1 MSRSLS
7 ESERILGPRPQ
18 ITLVVEDDRVVEIWV
33 AGRTPRIAIRDY
45 DWGRTDPAPAFDGEG
60 FPYSNI
66 HWSGP
71 AWALGLSLYP
81 PEKEPLMAQP
91 ELTHIPLDQLSVSK
105 LNMRHGR
112 KKPDVSDI
120 LPSIRE
126 KGIRQTLLVRREGET
141 YGVIAGRRR
150 YFALLELAKETG
162 TNPLVPCAVM
172 SERDAA
178 SAIEASII
186 ENVARMP
193 ATEMEQYVAF
203 RKLADEGKPPEDI
216 ASFFGVTELL
226 VRRVLALAGLAAP
239 IRKLYAEDEIDR
251 ETIRAL
257 TLAPPAQQAEWLRL
271 WESKTERA
279 PYGRACKAWV
289 TGGSTITTDKAL
301 FDLAG
306 YSGEVTSDLFGEHA
320 VFADAGAFWEAQAS
334 AMAARIEA
342 YRNRGW
348 ADVICLERGAYFQRW
363 EYVQTTKKKGG
374 KVYVEQRHD
383 GTVTYHEGWLKA
395 SEARKKSHQG
405 KNDDTS
411 TPADTKP
418 EMSGP
423 MADYIGLHRHGAA
436 AASLL
441 AAPAIALRL
450 MVAHAIT
457 GSSLWNVRTH
467 VCGARKNET
476 HESIAG
482 SVARAEIHA
491 ASERVEALFSA
502 LDAMRPRA
510 NGDAYALCETF
521 SALLAMSDEE
531 VMQVLALTMA
541 ETLEAGGPVV
551 EAVLH
556 VCGTDLGRYWSP
568 DETFFDLLRDKRAI
582 NAMVADIASPSVAES
597 VVKESGKVQKALIQN
612 RIEGGEAEKRICPV
626 DQCPAERDANPG
638 WRPGW
643 MQVPPTRL
651 VEGAGSATAEAWERI
666 ASLFEGE
673 NEDTSK
679 PATEPCEADAA

>member
-1 MSRSLS
+1 MNRALS
-7 ESERILGPRPQ
+7 ESERILGPRPEM
-18 ITLVVEDDRVVEIWV
+18 TLVVEDDRVIEIWV
-33 AGRTPRIAIRDY
+33 AGRAPRMAIRDY
-45 DWGRTDPAPAFDGEG
+45 DWGRTDPVPAFDGEG
-60 FPYSNI
+60 FPYSDI

-81 PEKEPLMAQP
+81 PEKETPMAQP
-91 ELTHIPLDQLSVSK
+91 DLTHIPLDQLSVSK

-126 KGIRQTLLVRREGET
+126 KGIRQTLLVRREGDGF
-141 YGVIAGRRR
+141 GVIAGRRR
-150 YFALLELAKETG
+150 YFALLEIAKETG

-172 SERDAA
+172 SEEDAA

-186 ENVARMP
+186 ENVARLP

-203 RKLADEGKPPEDI
+203 RKLADEGKQPADI
-216 ASFFGVTELL
+216 ATFFGVTELL

-257 TLAPPAQQAEWLRL
+257 TLATPAQQAEWLKL
-271 WESKTERA
+271 WNSETERA
-279 PYGRACKAWV
+279 PFGRACKAWV

-301 FDLAG
+301 FELERYEGA
-306 YSGEVTSDLFGEHA
+306 VTSDLFGERA
-320 VFADAGAFWEAQAS
+320 VFADAEVFWTAQAAEVS
-334 AMAARIEA
+334 ARIEQYLA
-342 YRNRGW
+342 RGW
-348 ADVICLERGAYFQRW
+348 ADVVCLDRGTYFQRW

-374 KVYVEQRHD
+374 KVYIEQRHD
-383 GTVTYHEGWLKA
+383 GTVTFHEGWLKA
-395 SEARKKSHQG
+395 SDARRAKRQTADGAASA
-405 KNDDTS
+405 
-411 TPADTKP
+411 PADTKP

-423 MADYIGLHRHGAA
+423 MADYVGLHRHGAA

-457 GSSLWNVRTH
+457 GSSLWNVRPH
-467 VCGARKNET
+467 VSGARKNET
-476 HESIAG
+476 HESVAT
-482 SVARAEIHA
+482 SVARAEIDA
-491 ASERVEALFSA
+491 ASERVEALFCA
-502 LDAMRPRA
+502 LGAMRPRA
-510 NGDAYALCETF
+510 NGDAYKLCETF
-521 SALLAMSDEE
+521 SALLVMSDEE
-531 VMQVLALTMA
+531 VMQVLAATMA
-541 ETLEAGGPVV
+541 DTLDAGGPVV

-556 VCGTDLGRYWSP
+556 VCGTDIGRYWSP
-568 DETFFDLLRDKRAI
+568 DDAFFDLLRDKRAI

-597 VVKESGKVQKALIQN
+597 VTKESGKVQKALIRN
-612 RIEGGEAEKRICPV
+612 RIEGV
-626 DQCPAERDANPG
+626 DCTANPG

-651 VEGAGSATAEAWERI
+651 VEGAGCATVEAWDRI
-666 ASLFEGE
+666 SGLFEGE
-673 NEDTSK
+673 DEETSEPEVK
-679 PATEPCEADAA
+679 PCENAAA

>member
-1 MSRSLS
+1 
-7 ESERILGPRPQ
+7 
-18 ITLVVEDDRVVEIWV
+18 
-33 AGRTPRIAIRDY
+33 
-45 DWGRTDPAPAFDGEG
+45 
-60 FPYSNI
+60 
-66 HWSGP
+66 
-71 AWALGLSLYP
+71 
-81 PEKEPLMAQP
+81 MAQP

-126 KGIRQTLLVRREGET
+126 KGIRQTLLVRREDET

-162 TNPLVPCAVM
+162 TIPLVPCAIM
-172 SERDAA
+172 SEEDTA

-186 ENVARMP
+186 ENVARLP

-203 RKLADEGKPPEDI
+203 RKLADEGKAPEDI
-216 ASFFGVTELL
+216 ATFFGVTELL

-257 TLAPPAQQAEWLRL
+257 TLATPNQQAEWLNL
-271 WESKTERA
+271 WESETERA
-279 PYGRACKAWV
+279 PFGRACKAWV
-289 TGGSTITTDKAL
+289 TGGTTITTDKAL
-301 FDLAG
+301 FELERYEGA
-306 YSGEVTSDLFGEHA
+306 VTSDLFGERA
-320 VFADAGAFWEAQAS
+320 VFADAEAFWAAQAAEVS
-334 AMAARIEA
+334 VRIEQYLA
-342 YRNRGW
+342 RGW
-348 ADVICLERGAYFQRW
+348 ADVVCHERGTYFQRW

-383 GTVTYHEGWLKA
+383 GTVTFHEGWLKA
-395 SEARKKSHQG
+395 SEARKTSRQG
-405 KNDDTS
+405 TDGDTAA
-411 TPADTKP
+411 PADTKP
-418 EMSGP
+418 EMPGP
-423 MADYIGLHRHGAA
+423 MADYVGLHRHGAA

-441 AAPAIALRL
+441 AAPAISLRL

-457 GSSLWNVRTH
+457 GSSLWNVRPH

-476 HESIAG
+476 HESVTT

-491 ASERVEALFSA
+491 ASERADALFSA
-502 LDAMRPRA
+502 LGAMRPRA
-510 NGDAYALCETF
+510 NGDAYSLCQTF

-531 VMQVLALTMA
+531 VCQVLALTMA
-541 ETLEAGGPVV
+541 ETLEPGGPVV

-556 VCGTDLGRYWSP
+556 VCGTDLGPYWSP
-568 DETFFDLLRDKRAI
+568 DEAFFDLLRDKRVI
-582 NAMVADIASPSVAES
+582 NAMVADIASPSVATS
-597 VVKESGKVQKALIQN
+597 VTKESGKVQKALIQN
-612 RIEGGEAEKRICPV
+612 WIDGVECT
-626 DQCPAERDANPG
+626 ANPG

-666 ASLFEGE
+666 AGLFQGE
-673 NEDTSK
+673 DEDNIE

>member
-1 MSRSLS
+1 MSDTLA
-7 ESERILGPRPQ
+7 EAERILGPRPDM
-18 ITLVVEDDRVVEIWV
+18 TLVVEDDRVVEIWV
-33 AGRTPRIAIRDY
+33 AGRAPRIRVRDY
-45 DWGRTDPAPAFDGEG
+45 DWGQTDPAPAFDREG
-60 FPYSNI
+60 FPYSDI

-81 PEKEPLMAQP
+81 PKKETPMAQP
-91 ELTHIPLDQLSVSK
+91 DLTHIPLDQLTVSK

-126 KGIRQTLLVRREGET
+126 KGIRQTLLVRREGEG

-162 TNPLVPCAVM
+162 TNPLVPCGIM
-172 SERDAA
+172 REDDAA

-186 ENVARMP
+186 ENVARLP

-203 RKLADEGKPPEDI
+203 RKLADEGKAPEDI

-257 TLAPPAQQAEWLRL
+257 TLATPAQQAEWLRL
-271 WESKTERA
+271 WESETERA
-279 PYGRACKAWV
+279 PFGRACKAWV
-289 TGGSTITTDKAL
+289 TGGTTITTDKAL
-301 FDLAG
+301 FDLEHYAG
-306 YSGEVTSDLFGEHA
+306 AVTSDLFGEHA

-334 AMAARIEA
+334 AMTARIED
-342 YRNRGW
+342 YRGRGW
-348 ADVICLERGAYFQRW
+348 ADVVCLERGAYFQRW

-374 KVYVEQRHD
+374 KVYVEHRHD
-383 GTVTYHEGWLKA
+383 GTVTFHEGWLKA
-395 SEARKKSHQG
+395 SEARKKTHQG
-405 KNDDTS
+405 KNGDTS

-476 HESIAG
+476 HESVTT

-491 ASERVEALFSA
+491 ASERADALFSA
-502 LDAMRPRA
+502 LGAMRPHA
-510 NGDAYALCETF
+510 NGDTYSLCQTF

-531 VMQVLALTMA
+531 VCQVLALTMA
-541 ETLEAGGPVV
+541 ETLEPGGPVV

-568 DETFFDLLRDKRAI
+568 DEAFFDLLRDKRAI
-582 NAMVADIASPSVAES
+582 HAMVADIASPSVAES
-597 VVKESGKVQKALIQN
+597 LARESGKVQKALIRN
-612 RIEGGEAEKRICPV
+612 WIEGSEAETGTGPV
-626 DQCPAERDANPG
+626 DQFPAEREPNPG

-651 VEGAGSATAEAWERI
+651 VEGAGCRAVEAWTRI
-666 ASLFEGE
+666 AGLFEGE
-673 NEDTSK
+673 EDDLS
-679 PATEPCEADAA
+679 PPESEPCEADAA

>member
-1 MSRSLS
+1 MSWAHT
-7 ESERILGPRPQ
+7 EAERILGPRPQ
-18 ITLVVEDDRVVEIWV
+18 MTLVVEDDRVVEIWV
-33 AGRTPRIAIRDY
+33 ADRAPRIAIRDY
-45 DWGRTDPAPAFDGEG
+45 DWGRTDPAPAFDREG
-60 FPYSNI
+60 FPYSDI

-81 PEKEPLMAQP
+81 PEKETPMAQP

-120 LPSIRE
+120 LPSIRQ
-126 KGIRQTLLVRREGET
+126 KGIRQTLLVRREGDG

-150 YFALLELAKETG
+150 YFALTEIAKESG

-172 SERDAA
+172 SEEDAA

-186 ENVARMP
+186 ENVARLP

-203 RKLADEGKPPEDI
+203 RKLADEGKAPEDI
-216 ASFFGVTELL
+216 ATFFGVTELL

-239 IRKLYAEDEIDR
+239 IRKLYTEEDIDR
-251 ETIRAL
+251 ETIQAL
-257 TLAPPAQQAEWLRL
+257 TLATPAQQAEWLRL
-271 WESKTERA
+271 WNSETERA
-279 PYGRACKAWV
+279 PFGRACKAWV

-301 FDLAG
+301 FELEHYEGAI
-306 YSGEVTSDLFGEHA
+306 TSDLFGEHS
-320 VFADAGAFWEAQAS
+320 VFADADAFWEAQAS
-334 AMAARIEA
+334 AMAARIED
-342 YRNRGW
+342 YRTRGW

-363 EYVQTTKKKGG
+363 EYVQTTKKRGG

-383 GTVTYHEGWLKA
+383 GTVTFHEGWLKA
-395 SEARKKSHQG
+395 SEARKKSQQG
-405 KNDDTS
+405 EGGNAIATS
-411 TPADTKP
+411 DTKP

-423 MADYIGLHRHGAA
+423 MADYVGLHRHGAA

-457 GSSLWNVRTH
+457 GSSLWNVRPH
-467 VCGARKNET
+467 VCGARKSET
-476 HESIAG
+476 HESVATSI
-482 SVARAEIHA
+482 ARAEIDA
-491 ASERVEALFSA
+491 ASEQVDALFSA
-502 LDAMRPRA
+502 LGAARPRA
-510 NGDAYALCETF
+510 NCDAYSLCETF
-521 SALLAMSDEE
+521 SALLAMSDAE

-556 VCGTDLGRYWSP
+556 VCGTDLGHYWSP
-568 DETFFDLLRDKRAI
+568 DEAFFVLLRDKRAI
-582 NAMVADIASPSVAES
+582 NAMVADIASPSVAEG
-597 VVKESGKVQKALIQN
+597 VAKESGKVQKALIRN
-612 RIEGGEAEKRICPV
+612 RVGGV
-626 DQCPAERDANPG
+626 DCTANPG

-651 VEGAGSATAEAWERI
+651 VEDAGCATAEAWERI
-666 ASLFEGE
+666 AGLFKGE
-673 NEDTSK
+673 DEDNTE

>member
-1 MSRSLS
+1 MSRTLT
-7 ESERILGPRPQ
+7 ESERILGSRPEM
-18 ITLVVEDDRVVEIWV
+18 TLVVEDDRVVEIWV
-33 AGRTPRIAIRDY
+33 AGRAPCIAIRDY
-45 DWGRTDPAPAFDGEG
+45 DWGRTDPAAAFDNEG
-60 FPYSNI
+60 FPYSDI

-81 PEKEPLMAQP
+81 PAKETPMAQP
-91 ELTHIPLDQLSVSK
+91 ELIHIPLDQLSVSK

-126 KGIRQTLLVRREGET
+126 KGIRQTLLVRREGEG

-150 YFALLELAKETG
+150 YFALREIAGESG
-162 TNPLVPCAVM
+162 SNPLVPCAVM
-172 SERDAA
+172 PEEDSA

-186 ENVARMP
+186 ENVARLP

-203 RKLADEGKPPEDI
+203 GKLADEGKQPADI
-216 ASFFGVTELL
+216 ATFFGVTELL

-257 TLAPPAQQAEWLRL
+257 TLATPAQQSEWLKL
-271 WESKTERA
+271 WNSDTERA
-279 PYGRACKAWV
+279 PFGRACKAWV

-301 FDLAG
+301 FDLDQ
-306 YSGEVTSDLFGEHA
+306 YTGEVTADLFGERA
-320 VFADAGAFWEAQAS
+320 VFADAEAFWAAQAAEVS
-334 AMAARIEA
+334 ARIEQYLA
-342 YRNRGW
+342 RGW
-348 ADVICLERGAYFQRW
+348 ADVLCLERGTYFQRW
-363 EYVQTTKKKGG
+363 EYVETTKKKGG

-383 GTVTYHEGWLKA
+383 GTVTFHEGWLKA
-395 SEARKKSHQG
+395 SDARKKSRQD
-405 KNDDTS
+405 NDGNAVGV
-411 TPADTKP
+411 ADTKP

-423 MADYIGLHRHGAA
+423 VADYVGLHRHGAA

-441 AAPAIALRL
+441 SAPSIALRL
-450 MVAHAIT
+450 IVAHAIT
-457 GSSLWNVRTH
+457 GSSLWNVRPH

-476 HESIAG
+476 HESVAG
-482 SVARAEIHA
+482 SIARAEIDA
-491 ASERVEALFSA
+491 ASERVDALFSA
-502 LDAMRPRA
+502 LGAMRPRA
-510 NGDAYALCETF
+510 NGDAYSLCETF
-521 SALLAMSDEE
+521 SALLVMSDEE

-556 VCGTDLGRYWSP
+556 VCGTDLGRYWSS
-568 DETFFDLLRDKRAI
+568 DEAFFDLLRDKRAI

-597 VVKESGKVQKALIQN
+597 VAKESGKVQKELIRN
-612 RIEGGEAEKRICPV
+612 RIEGV
-626 DQCPAERDANPG
+626 DCTANPG

-651 VEGAGSATAEAWERI
+651 VEGAGCATVEAWERI
-666 ASLFEGE
+666 AGLFEGE
-673 NEDTSK
+673 DEDTTQ
-679 PATEPCEADAA
+679 PDMEPCENAAA

>member
-1 MSRSLS
+1 
-7 ESERILGPRPQ
+7 
-18 ITLVVEDDRVVEIWV
+18 
-33 AGRTPRIAIRDY
+33 
-45 DWGRTDPAPAFDGEG
+45 
-60 FPYSNI
+60 
-66 HWSGP
+66 
-71 AWALGLSLYP
+71 
-81 PEKEPLMAQP
+81 MAQP
-91 ELTHIPLDQLSVSK
+91 DLTHIPLDQLSVSK

-126 KGIRQTLLVRREGET
+126 KGIRQTLLVRREGDG

-172 SERDAA
+172 SEEDAA

-186 ENVARMP
+186 ENVARLP

-203 RKLADEGKPPEDI
+203 RKLADEGKQPADI
-216 ASFFGVTELL
+216 ATFFGVTELL
-226 VRRVLALAGLAAP
+226 VRRVLALASLAAP

-257 TLAPPAQQAEWLRL
+257 TLATPAQQAEWLKL
-271 WESKTERA
+271 WNSKTERA
-279 PYGRACKAWV
+279 PFGRACRAWV
-289 TGGSTITTDKAL
+289 TGGTTITTDKAL
-301 FDLAG
+301 FDVEQYEGA
-306 YSGEVTSDLFGEHA
+306 VIADLFGERA
-320 VFADAGAFWEAQAS
+320 VFADAEAFWTAQAAEVS
-334 AMAARIEA
+334 ARIEQYVA
-342 YRNRGW
+342 RGW
-348 ADVICLERGAYFQRW
+348 ADVICLERGTYFQRW

-383 GTVTYHEGWLKA
+383 GTVTFHEGWLKA
-395 SEARKKSHQG
+395 SEARRAKRQNADG
-405 KNDDTS
+405 DTPS
-411 TPADTKP
+411 PADTKP

-423 MADYIGLHRHGAA
+423 MADYIGIHRHGAA

-441 AAPAIALRL
+441 AGPAIALRM
-450 MVAHAIT
+450 MVAHALT
-457 GSSLWNVRTH
+457 GSGLWAVREH
-467 VCGARKNET
+467 VCNTRKDET
-476 HESIAG
+476 RD
-482 SVARAEIHA
+482 SVENSGA
-491 ASERVEALFSA
+491 ASELAAAREQVESLFEALGA
-502 LDAMRPRA
+502 GQPRS
-510 NGDAYALCETF
+510 NGDAYSLCETF

-568 DETFFDLLRDKRAI
+568 DEAFFDLLRDKRAI

-597 VVKESGKVQKALIQN
+597 VAKKSGKVQKALIKN
-612 RIEGGEAEKRICPV
+612 RIEGVECT
-626 DQCPAERDANPG
+626 ANPG

-651 VEGAGSATAEAWERI
+651 VADAGCATVEAWERI
-666 ASLFEGE
+666 AGLFEGE
-673 NEDTSK
+673 GEDNSQ
-679 PATEPCEADAA
+679 PDEEPCENAAA

>member
-1 MSRSLS
+1 MSRAVT
-7 ESERILGPRPQ
+7 EAERILGPRPEM
-18 ITLVVEDDRVVEIWV
+18 TLVVEDDRVVEIRV
-33 AGRTPRIAIRDY
+33 AGRAPRIAIRDY
-45 DWGRTDPAPAFDGEG
+45 DWGRTDPESAFDEEG
-60 FPYSNI
+60 FPYCDI

-81 PEKEPLMAQP
+81 PEKETPMAQP
-91 ELTHIPLDQLSVSK
+91 DLTHIPLDQLSVSK

-126 KGIRQTLLVRREGET
+126 KGIRQTLLVRREGDG

-162 TNPLVPCAVM
+162 TNPLVPCAIM
-172 SERDAA
+172 REDDAA

-186 ENVARMP
+186 ENVARLP

-203 RKLADEGKPPEDI
+203 RKLANEGKPPEDI
-216 ASFFGVTELL
+216 ASFFGITELL

-257 TLAPPAQQAEWLRL
+257 TLATPAQQAEWLKLR
-271 WESKTERA
+271 ESETERA
-279 PYGRACKAWV
+279 PFGRACKAWV

-301 FDLAG
+301 FDLAEYTG
-306 YSGEVTSDLFGEHA
+306 AVTSDLFGEHA

-334 AMAARIEA
+334 AMAARIVDYHA
-342 YRNRGW
+342 RGW
-348 ADVICLERGAYFQRW
+348 ADVVSLERGVYFQRW

-374 KVYVEQRHD
+374 KVYIEQRHD
-383 GTVTYHEGWLKA
+383 GTVTFHEGWLKA
-395 SEARKKSHQG
+395 SEARRTKRQTEDGDGPS
-405 KNDDTS
+405 
-411 TPADTKP
+411 PADTKP

-441 AAPAIALRL
+441 AVPAISLRL

-457 GSSLWNVRTH
+457 GSSLWTVRTH
-467 VCGARKNET
+467 VCGARTNET
-476 HESIAG
+476 HESVAG
-482 SVARAEIHA
+482 SIARAEIHA
-491 ASERVEALFSA
+491 ASERVEALFRA
-502 LDAMRPRA
+502 LGAMRPRA
-510 NGDAYALCETF
+510 NGDAYSLCETF

-531 VMQVLALTMA
+531 VCQVLALTMA
-541 ETLEAGGPVV
+541 EALEPGGPVV

-556 VCGTDLGRYWSP
+556 VCGTDLGQYWSP
-568 DETFFDLLRDKRAI
+568 DEAFFDLLRDKRAI
-582 NAMVADIASPSVAES
+582 HAMVADIASPSVADS
-597 VVKESGKVQKALIQN
+597 VAKESGKVQKALIRN
-612 RIEGGEAEKRICPV
+612 RIEGV
-626 DQCPAERDANPG
+626 EREPSPG

-651 VEGAGSATAEAWERI
+651 VEGAGCTTVEAWERI
-666 ASLFEGE
+666 AGLFEGE

-679 PATEPCEADAA
+679 PGTEPCEADAA

>member
-1 MSRSLS
+1 MGRIPT
-7 ESERILGPRPQ
+7 ESECVLGPRPDL
-18 ITLVVEDDRVVEIWV
+18 TLVVEDDRIVEIWV
-33 AGRTPRIAIRDY
+33 AGRAPRIRIRDY
-45 DWGRTDPAPAFDGEG
+45 DWGRTDPASAFDREG
-60 FPYSNI
+60 FPYSEI

-81 PEKEPLMAQP
+81 PEKETPMPQP

-126 KGIRQTLLVRREGET
+126 KGIRQTLLVRREGDG

-162 TNPLVPCAVM
+162 TDPLVPCAVM
-172 SERDAA
+172 CEEDAA

-186 ENVARMP
+186 ENVARLP

-203 RKLADEGKPPEDI
+203 RKLADEGKAPEDI
-216 ASFFGVTELL
+216 ATFFGVTELL

-257 TLAPPAQQAEWLRL
+257 TLATPAQQAEWLKL
-271 WESKTERA
+271 WASETERA
-279 PYGRACKAWV
+279 PFGRACKAWI
-289 TGGSTITTDKAL
+289 TGGSAITTDKAL
-301 FDLAG
+301 FELEHYKGA
-306 YSGEVTSDLFGEHA
+306 VTADLFGEHA
-320 VFADAGAFWEAQAS
+320 VFADAETFWTAQAEVIS
-334 AMAARIEA
+334 TQIEQYLA
-342 YRNRGW
+342 RGW
-348 ADVICLERGAYFQRW
+348 ADVVCLERGTYFQRW

-383 GTVTYHEGWLKA
+383 GTVSFHEGWLKA
-395 SEARKKSHQG
+395 SEVRHAKRQTEGGNVPSV
-405 KNDDTS
+405 
-411 TPADTKP
+411 ADTKP

-423 MADYIGLHRHGAA
+423 MAEYVGLHRHGAA

-457 GSSLWNVRTH
+457 GSSLWNVRSHT
-467 VCGARKNET
+467 CGARKNET
-476 HESIAG
+476 QESIAS
-482 SVARAEIHA
+482 SVARAEMDA
-491 ASERVEALFSA
+491 ASEEVDALFSA
-502 LDAMRPRA
+502 LGALRPRPT
-510 NGDAYALCETF
+510 GDAYSLCETF

-541 ETLEAGGPVV
+541 ETLESGGPVV

-556 VCGTDLGRYWSP
+556 VCDTDLSRYWSP
-568 DETFFDLLRDKRAI
+568 DDAFFDLLRDKRAI
-582 NAMVADIASPSVAES
+582 NAMAADIASQSMAES
-597 VVKESGKVQKALIQN
+597 IAKESGKVQKALI
-612 RIEGGEAEKRICPV
+612 RKRISGV
-626 DQCPAERDANPG
+626 DCTANSG

-651 VEGAGSATAEAWERI
+651 VEGAACATADGWEKVAR
-666 ASLFEGE
+666 LFNTQLTNDLAG
-673 NEDTSK
+673 TYH
-679 PATEPCEADAA
+679 PCEETAA

>member
-1 MSRSLS
+1 MSRALS
-7 ESERILGPRPQ
+7 ESERILGPRPEM
-18 ITLVVEDDRVVEIWV
+18 TLVVEDDRVVEIWV
-33 AGRTPRIAIRDY
+33 AGRAPRIAIRDY
-45 DWGRTDPAPAFDGEG
+45 DWGRTDPAPAFDREG
-60 FPYSNI
+60 FPYSDI
-66 HWSGP
+66 LWSGP

-81 PEKEPLMAQP
+81 PEKETPMAQP
-91 ELTHIPLDQLSVSK
+91 DLTHIPLDQLSVSK

-126 KGIRQTLLVRREGET
+126 KGIRQTLLVRREGDGF
-141 YGVIAGRRR
+141 GVIAGRRR
-150 YFALLELAKETG
+150 YFALLEIAKETG

-172 SERDAA
+172 PEKDAA

-186 ENVARMP
+186 ENVARLP

-203 RKLADEGKPPEDI
+203 KKLADEGKPPVDI
-216 ASFFGVTELL
+216 ATFFGVTELL
-226 VRRVLALAGLAAP
+226 VRRVLALAGLSAP

-257 TLAPPAQQAEWLRL
+257 TLATPAQQAEWLKL
-271 WESKTERA
+271 WNSETERA
-279 PYGRACKAWV
+279 PFGRACKAWV

-301 FDLAG
+301 FDLDQHEGA
-306 YSGEVTSDLFGEHA
+306 VIADLFGERA
-320 VFADAGAFWEAQAS
+320 IFADAEVFWKAQAAEVS
-334 AMAARIEA
+334 ARIEQYLA
-342 YRNRGW
+342 RGW
-348 ADVICLERGAYFQRW
+348 VDVACLERGTYFQRW

-383 GTVTYHEGWLKA
+383 GTVTFHEGWLKA
-395 SEARKKSHQG
+395 SDVRRAKRQSVDG
-405 KNDDTS
+405 AAS
-411 TPADTKP
+411 APADTKP

-441 AAPAIALRL
+441 VAPAISLRL

-457 GSSLWNVRTH
+457 GSSLWNVRPH
-467 VCGARKNET
+467 DCGARKNET
-476 HESIAG
+476 HESVAT
-482 SVARAEIHA
+482 SVARAEIDA
-491 ASERVEALFSA
+491 VSEQVDALFSA
-502 LDAMRPRA
+502 LGAMRPRA
-510 NGDAYALCETF
+510 NGDAYSLCETF

-556 VCGTDLGRYWSP
+556 VCGTDLGSCWSP
-568 DETFFDLLRDKRAI
+568 DEAFFDLLRDKRAI

-597 VVKESGKVQKALIQN
+597 VAKESGKVQKALIRN
-612 RIEGGEAEKRICPV
+612 RIEGV
-626 DQCPAERDANPG
+626 DCTTNPG

-651 VEGAGSATAEAWERI
+651 VENAGCATVETWERI
-666 ASLFEGE
+666 AGLFEGE
-673 NEDTSK
+673 DVDTSQ
-679 PATEPCEADAA
+679 PAAEPCENAAV

>member
-1 MSRSLS
+1 MSRALT
-7 ESERILGPRPQ
+7 EAERILGPRPQ
-18 ITLVVEDDRVVEIWV
+18 MTLVVEDDRIVEIWV
-33 AGRTPRIAIRDY
+33 AGRAPRIAIRDY
-45 DWGRTDPAPAFDGEG
+45 DWGRTDPAPAFDREG
-60 FPYSNI
+60 FPYSDI

-81 PEKEPLMAQP
+81 PEKETPMAQP
-91 ELTHIPLDQLSVSK
+91 DLTHIPLDKLSVSK

-126 KGIRQTLLVRREGET
+126 KGIRQTLLVRREGDG

-162 TNPLVPCAVM
+162 TNPLVPCAIM
-172 SERDAA
+172 SEEDAA

-186 ENVARMP
+186 ENVARLP

-203 RKLADEGKPPEDI
+203 RKLADEGKTPEDI
-216 ASFFGVTELL
+216 ATFFGVTELL

-239 IRKLYAEDEIDR
+239 IRKLYSEDEIDR

-257 TLAPPAQQAEWLRL
+257 TLATPAQQAEWLKL
-271 WESKTERA
+271 WNSETERA
-279 PYGRACKAWV
+279 PFGRSCKAWV

-301 FDLAG
+301 FELDQYTGA
-306 YSGEVTSDLFGEHA
+306 VTSDLFGERA
-320 VFADAGAFWEAQAS
+320 VFADAEAFWTAQAAEVS
-334 AMAARIEA
+334 ARIEQLLA
-342 YRNRGW
+342 RGW
-348 ADVICLERGAYFQRW
+348 ADVVCLERGTYFQRW

-374 KVYVEQRHD
+374 KVYVEQRQD
-383 GTVTYHEGWLKA
+383 GTVMFHEGWLTA
-395 SEARKKSHQG
+395 SEARKKSRQDING
-405 KNDDTS
+405 DGSVQTDI
-411 TPADTKP
+411 KP

-423 MADYIGLHRHGAA
+423 MAEYVGLHRHGAA

-450 MVAHAIT
+450 MAAHALT
-457 GSSLWNVRTH
+457 GSSLWNVRPH

-476 HESIAG
+476 HESVSG
-482 SVARAEIHA
+482 SAAWAEIDA
-491 ASERVEALFSA
+491 ASERVEAMFSA
-502 LDAMRPRA
+502 LGAMRPRS
-510 NGDAYALCETF
+510 NGDAYSLCETF

-531 VMQVLALTMA
+531 VMKVLALTMA

-568 DETFFDLLRDKRAI
+568 DDAFFDLLRDKRAI
-582 NAMVADIASPSVAES
+582 NALVADISSPSVAES
-597 VVKESGKVQKALIQN
+597 VTKESGKVQKALIQN
-612 RIEGGEAEKRICPV
+612 RIEGV
-626 DQCPAERDANPG
+626 DCTANPG

-643 MQVPPTRL
+643 MQVPPTGL
-651 VEGAGSATAEAWERI
+651 VEGAGCATVEAWTRI
-666 ASLFEGE
+666 AGLFEGE
-673 NEDTSK
+673 DEDNTQ
-679 PATEPCEADAA
+679 PEVEPCEADAA

>member
-1 MSRSLS
+1 MGRILT
-7 ESERILGPRPQ
+7 ESECVLGPRPDL
-18 ITLVVEDDRVVEIWV
+18 TLVVEDDRIVEIWV
-33 AGRTPRIAIRDY
+33 AGRAPHIRVRDY
-45 DWGRTDPAPAFDGEG
+45 DWGRTDPAPAFDREG
-60 FPYSNI
+60 FPYSDI

-81 PEKEPLMAQP
+81 PEKETPMAQP
-91 ELTHIPLDQLSVSK
+91 DLTHIPLDKLSVSK

-126 KGIRQTLLVRREGET
+126 KGIRQTLLVRREAEG

-172 SERDAA
+172 SEEDAA

-186 ENVARMP
+186 ENVARLP

-203 RKLADEGKPPEDI
+203 RKLADEGKAPEDI
-216 ASFFGVTELL
+216 ATFFGVTELL

-257 TLAPPAQQAEWLRL
+257 TLATPAQQSEWLKL
-271 WESKTERA
+271 WNSETERA
-279 PYGRACKAWV
+279 PFGRACKAWV
-289 TGGSTITTDKAL
+289 TGGSAITTDKAL
-301 FDLAG
+301 FDLTQYTGA
-306 YSGEVTSDLFGEHA
+306 VTADLFGERA
-320 VFADAGAFWEAQAS
+320 VFADAETFWTAQAAEVS
-334 AMAARIEA
+334 TRIEQYLA
-342 YRNRGW
+342 RGW
-348 ADVICLERGAYFQRW
+348 SDVICLKRGSYFQRW

-383 GTVTYHEGWLKA
+383 GTVMFHEGWLKA
-395 SEARKKSHQG
+395 SEARNKSRQDIDG
-405 KNDDTS
+405 DGSAQTDI
-411 TPADTKP
+411 KP

-423 MADYIGLHRHGAA
+423 MAEYIGLHRHGAA
-436 AASLL
+436 AANLL

-450 MVAHAIT
+450 MAAHALT
-457 GSSLWNVRTH
+457 GSSLWNVRPH

-476 HESIAG
+476 HESVSG
-482 SVARAEIHA
+482 SAAWAEIDA
-491 ASERVEALFSA
+491 ASERVEAMFSA
-502 LDAMRPRA
+502 LGAMRPRS
-510 NGDAYALCETF
+510 NGDAYSLCETF

-531 VMQVLALTMA
+531 VMKVLALTMA

-568 DETFFDLLRDKRAI
+568 DDAFFDLLRDKRAI
-582 NAMVADIASPSVAES
+582 NALVADISSPSVAES
-597 VVKESGKVQKALIQN
+597 VTKESGKVQKALIQN
-612 RIEGGEAEKRICPV
+612 RIEGV
-626 DQCPAERDANPG
+626 DCTANPG

-643 MQVPPTRL
+643 MQVPPTGL
-651 VEGAGSATAEAWERI
+651 VEGAGCATVEAWTRI
-666 ASLFEGE
+666 AGLFEGE
-673 NEDTSK
+673 DEDNTQ
-679 PATEPCEADAA
+679 PEVEPCEADAA

>member
-1 MSRSLS
+1 MSRALTDA
-7 ESERILGPRPQ
+7 ERILGPRPDM
-18 ITLVVEDDRVVEIWV
+18 TLVVEDDRVVEIWV
-33 AGRTPRIAIRDY
+33 AGRAPRIRVRDY
-45 DWGRTDPAPAFDGEG
+45 DWGRTDPAPAFDREG
-60 FPYSNI
+60 FPYSDI

-81 PEKEPLMAQP
+81 PEKEPPMAQP
-91 ELTHIPLDQLSVSK
+91 DLTHIPLDQLSVSK

-126 KGIRQTLLVRREGET
+126 KGIRQTLLVRREGDG

-162 TNPLVPCAVM
+162 TVPLVPCAVM
-172 SERDAA
+172 SEEDAA

-186 ENVARMP
+186 ENVARLP

-203 RKLADEGKPPEDI
+203 RKLTDEGKAPEDI
-216 ASFFGVTELL
+216 ATFFGVTELL

-239 IRKLYAEDEIDR
+239 IRKLYADDEIDR

-257 TLAPPAQQAEWLRL
+257 TLATPVQQAEWLKL
-271 WESKTERA
+271 WNSETERA
-279 PYGRACKAWV
+279 PFGRACKAWV
-289 TGGSTITTDKAL
+289 TGGSAITTDKAL
-301 FDLAG
+301 FDLDQYTGA
-306 YSGEVTSDLFGEHA
+306 VTADLFGERA
-320 VFADAGAFWEAQAS
+320 VFADAETFWAAQAAEVS
-334 AMAARIEA
+334 ACIGQYLA
-342 YRNRGW
+342 RGW
-348 ADVICLERGAYFQRW
+348 TDVVCLERGAYFQRW

-383 GTVTYHEGWLKA
+383 GTVTFHEGWLKA
-395 SEARKKSHQG
+395 SEARRTKRQTEDGDAPS
-405 KNDDTS
+405 
-411 TPADTKP
+411 PADIKP

-423 MADYIGLHRHGAA
+423 LAEYIGLHRHGAA

-441 AAPAIALRL
+441 TAPSIALRL
-450 MVAHAIT
+450 MVAHALT
-457 GSSLWNVRTH
+457 GSSLWNVRSH
-467 VCGARKNET
+467 VCAARKNET
-476 HESIAG
+476 HESVAT
-482 SVARAEIHA
+482 SVARAEIDA
-491 ASERVEALFSA
+491 TLEQVDALFSA
-502 LDAMRPRA
+502 LGVMRSLA
-510 NGDAYALCETF
+510 NGDAYSLCETF

-556 VCGTDLGRYWSP
+556 VCGTDLGHYWQP
-568 DETFFDLLRDKRAI
+568 DEAFFELLRDKRAV

-597 VVKESGKVQKALIQN
+597 VAKESGKVQKALIRN
-612 RIEGGEAEKRICPV
+612 RIEGV
-626 DQCPAERDANPG
+626 DCTANPG

-643 MQVPPTRL
+643 MQVPPTGL
-651 VEGAGSATAEAWERI
+651 VEGAGCATVEAWERI
-666 ASLFEGE
+666 AGLFEGE
-673 NEDTSK
+673 DEDNSE
-679 PATEPCEADAA
+679 PETEPCEADAA

>member
-1 MSRSLS
+1 MSRALS
-7 ESERILGPRPQ
+7 ESERILGPRPDL
-18 ITLVVEDDRVVEIWV
+18 TLVVEDDRIVEIWV
-33 AGRTPRIAIRDY
+33 AGRAPRIAIRDY
-45 DWGRTDPAPAFDGEG
+45 DWGRTDPAPAFDREG
-60 FPYSNI
+60 FPYSDI

-81 PEKEPLMAQP
+81 PAKETPMAQP

-126 KGIRQTLLVRREGET
+126 KGIRQTLLVRREGDG

-162 TNPLVPCAVM
+162 THPLVPCAIM
-172 SERDAA
+172 REEDAA

-186 ENVARMP
+186 ENVARLP

-203 RKLADEGKPPEDI
+203 RKLADEGKTPEDI
-216 ASFFGVTELL
+216 ATFFGVTEFM

-257 TLAPPAQQAEWLRL
+257 TLATPAQQAEWLKL
-271 WESKTERA
+271 WNSETDRA
-279 PYGRACKAWV
+279 PFGRACKAWV

-301 FDLAG
+301 FDVEQYEGAIMA
-306 YSGEVTSDLFGEHA
+306 DLFGERA
-320 VFADAGAFWEAQAS
+320 VFADAENFWKAQAAEVS
-334 AMAARIEA
+334 ARIEQYLA
-342 YRNRGW
+342 RGW
-348 ADVICLERGAYFQRW
+348 TDVVCLERGAYFQRW

-383 GTVTYHEGWLKA
+383 GTVTFHEGWQKA
-395 SEARKKSHQG
+395 SEARRTKHQTG
-405 KNDDTS
+405 DGDAPS
-411 TPADTKP
+411 AADTKP

-441 AAPAIALRL
+441 AEPAIALRL
-450 MVAHAIT
+450 MVSHAIT

-476 HESIAG
+476 HESVTTSI
-482 SVARAEIHA
+482 ARAEIDA
-491 ASERVEALFSA
+491 ASEQVDGLFSA
-502 LDAMRPRA
+502 LGAMRPRA
-510 NGDAYALCETF
+510 NGDAYSLCETF

-541 ETLEAGGPVV
+541 KTLEAGGPVV

-556 VCGTDLGRYWSP
+556 VCGTDLGRYWST
-568 DETFFDLLRDKRAI
+568 DDAFFELLRDKQAI

-597 VVKESGKVQKALIQN
+597 VSKESGKVQKALIQN
-612 RIEGGEAEKRICPV
+612 RIEGV
-626 DQCPAERDANPG
+626 DCTANPG

-651 VEGAGSATAEAWERI
+651 VEGAGCATVEAWERI
-666 ASLFEGE
+666 AGLFEGE
-673 NEDTSK
+673 DEDNTL
-679 PATEPCEADAA
+679 PETEPCEANAA

>member
-1 MSRSLS
+1 MSRALT
-7 ESERILGPRPQ
+7 EAERILGPRPQ
-18 ITLVVEDDRVVEIWV
+18 MTLVVEDDRVVEIWI
-33 AGRTPRIAIRDY
+33 AGRAPHIRVRDY
-45 DWGRTDPAPAFDGEG
+45 DWGRTDPAPSFDREG
-60 FPYSNI
+60 FPYSDI

-81 PEKEPLMAQP
+81 PEKETPMAQP
-91 ELTHIPLDQLSVSK
+91 DLTHIPLDKLSVSK

-126 KGIRQTLLVRREGET
+126 KGIRQTLLVRREGDG

-162 TNPLVPCAVM
+162 TNPLVPCAIM
-172 SERDAA
+172 SEEDAA

-186 ENVARMP
+186 ENVARLP

-203 RKLADEGKPPEDI
+203 RKLADEGKTPEDI
-216 ASFFGVTELL
+216 ATFFGVTELL

-239 IRKLYAEDEIDR
+239 IRKLYSEDEIDR

-257 TLAPPAQQAEWLRL
+257 TLATPAQQAEWLKL
-271 WESKTERA
+271 WNSETERA
-279 PYGRACKAWV
+279 PFGRSCKAWV

-301 FDLAG
+301 FELDQYTGA
-306 YSGEVTSDLFGEHA
+306 VTSDLFGERA
-320 VFADAGAFWEAQAS
+320 VFADAEAFWTAQAAEVS
-334 AMAARIEA
+334 ARIEQLLA
-342 YRNRGW
+342 RGW
-348 ADVICLERGAYFQRW
+348 ADVVCLERGTYFQRW

-374 KVYVEQRHD
+374 KVYVEQRQD
-383 GTVTYHEGWLKA
+383 GTVMFHEGWLTA
-395 SEARKKSHQG
+395 SEARKKSRQDING
-405 KNDDTS
+405 DGSVQTDI
-411 TPADTKP
+411 KP

-423 MADYIGLHRHGAA
+423 MAEYVGLHRHGAA

-450 MVAHAIT
+450 MAAHALT
-457 GSSLWNVRTH
+457 GSSLWNVRPH

-476 HESIAG
+476 HESVSG
-482 SVARAEIHA
+482 SAAWAEIDA
-491 ASERVEALFSA
+491 ASERVEAMFSA
-502 LDAMRPRA
+502 LGAMRPRS
-510 NGDAYALCETF
+510 NGDAYSLCETF

-531 VMQVLALTMA
+531 VMKVLALTMA

-568 DETFFDLLRDKRAI
+568 DDAFFDLLRDKRAI
-582 NAMVADIASPSVAES
+582 NALVADISSPSVAES
-597 VVKESGKVQKALIQN
+597 VTKESGKVQKALIQN
-612 RIEGGEAEKRICPV
+612 RIEGV
-626 DQCPAERDANPG
+626 DCTANPG

-643 MQVPPTRL
+643 MQVPPTGL
-651 VEGAGSATAEAWERI
+651 VEGAGCATVEAWTRI
-666 ASLFEGE
+666 AGLFEGE
-673 NEDTSK
+673 DEDNTQ
-679 PATEPCEADAA
+679 PEVEPCEADAA

>member
-1 MSRSLS
+1 MSRALT
-7 ESERILGPRPQ
+7 EAERILGPRPDM
-18 ITLVVEDDRVVEIWV
+18 TLVVEDDRVVEIWV
-33 AGRTPRIAIRDY
+33 AGRAPRIAIRDY
-45 DWGRTDPAPAFDGEG
+45 DGGRTDPGSVFDEEG
-60 FPYSNI
+60 FPFCDI

-81 PEKEPLMAQP
+81 PEKETPMAQP
-91 ELTHIPLDQLSVSK
+91 DLTHIPLDQLSVSK

-150 YFALLELAKETG
+150 YFALVELAKETG
-162 TNPLVPCAVM
+162 TNPLVPCAIM
-172 SERDAA
+172 TEDDAA

-186 ENVARMP
+186 ENVARLP
-193 ATEMEQYVAF
+193 ATEMEQYMAF

-257 TLAPPAQQAEWLRL
+257 TLATPAQQAEWLKLR
-271 WESKTERA
+271 ESETERA
-279 PYGRACKAWV
+279 PFGRACKAWV
-289 TGGSTITTDKAL
+289 TGGTTITTDKAL
-301 FDLAG
+301 FDLEHYAG
-306 YSGEVTSDLFGEHA
+306 AVTSDLFGEQG

-334 AMAARIEA
+334 AMAARIED
-342 YRNRGW
+342 YRGRGW
-348 ADVICLERGAYFQRW
+348 ADVVCLDRGAYFQRW

-374 KVYVEQRHD
+374 KVFVEQRHD
-383 GTVTYHEGWLKA
+383 GAVTFHEGWVKA
-395 SEARKKSHQG
+395 SEARRTARQSEDG
-405 KNDDTS
+405 DGAAVT
-411 TPADTKP
+411 DTKP

-423 MADYIGLHRHGAA
+423 MAEYIGLHRQGAA

-441 AAPAIALRL
+441 AQPAIALRL
-450 MVAHAIT
+450 MVAHALT
-457 GSSLWNVRTH
+457 GSSLWTVRTH
-467 VCGARKNET
+467 VCSSRRDDT
-476 HESIAG
+476 RG
-482 SVARAEIHA
+482 SVENAVAACEMAKARTAVTA
-491 ASERVEALFSA
+491 LFEALGAS
-502 LDAMRPRA
+502 LPRA

-531 VMQVLALTMA
+531 VTQVLALTMA

-556 VCGTDLGRYWSP
+556 VCGTDLGHYWHP
-568 DETFFDLLRDKRAI
+568 DTAFFDLLRDKRSI
-582 NAMVADIASPSVAES
+582 RAMVADIASPSLAEH
-597 VVKESGKVQKALIQN
+597 VGQDSGKVQKALIQN
-612 RIEGGEAEKRICPV
+612 RIEGVDCEASS
-626 DQCPAERDANPG
+626 G

-651 VEGAGSATAEAWERI
+651 VEGAACATVDAWARV
-666 ASLFEGE
+666 AGLFEGKE
-673 NEDTSK
+673 EDIPGPEAK
-679 PATEPCEADAA
+679 ACEADAA

>member
-1 MSRSLS
+1 MSRALT

-18 ITLVVEDDRVVEIWV
+18 MTLVVEHDRIVEIWV
-33 AGRTPRIAIRDY
+33 AGRAPCIRVRDY
-45 DWGRTDPAPAFDGEG
+45 DWGRTDPAPAFDREG
-60 FPYSNI
+60 FPYSDI

-81 PEKEPLMAQP
+81 PEKETRMAQP
-91 ELTHIPLDQLSVSK
+91 DLTHIPLDQLSVSK

-120 LPSIRE
+120 LPSIRK
-126 KGIRQTLLVRREGET
+126 KGIRQTLLVRREGDGF
-141 YGVIAGRRR
+141 GVIAGRRR

-162 TNPLVPCAVM
+162 TNPLVPCAIM
-172 SERDAA
+172 TEDDAA

-186 ENVARMP
+186 ENVARLP

-203 RKLADEGKPPEDI
+203 RKLADEGKAPEDI
-216 ASFFGVTELL
+216 ATFFGVTELL
-226 VRRVLALAGLAAP
+226 VRRVLALAGLSAP
-239 IRKLYAEDEIDR
+239 IRKLYADDEIDR

-257 TLAPPAQQAEWLRL
+257 TLATPVQQADWLKL
-271 WESKTERA
+271 WNSDTERA
-279 PYGRACKAWV
+279 PFGRACKAWV

-301 FDLAG
+301 FELERYEGAT
-306 YSGEVTSDLFGEHA
+306 TSDLFGERA
-320 VFADAGAFWEAQAS
+320 VFADAEAFWKAQAAEVS
-334 AMAARIEA
+334 ARIEQYLA
-342 YRNRGW
+342 RGW
-348 ADVICLERGAYFQRW
+348 ADVICLERGTYFQRW

-383 GTVTYHEGWLKA
+383 GTVTFHEGWLKA
-395 SEARKKSHQG
+395 SEARRTKRQTGDGDAPS
-405 KNDDTS
+405 
-411 TPADTKP
+411 PADSKP

-423 MADYIGLHRHGAA
+423 MAEYVGLHRHGAA

-457 GSSLWNVRTH
+457 GSSLWNVRPH

-476 HESIAG
+476 HESVAA
-482 SVARAEIHA
+482 SVARVEIDA
-491 ASERVEALFSA
+491 ASERVETIFNALG
-502 LDAMRPRA
+502 AMRPRA
-510 NGDAYALCETF
+510 NGDAYSLCETF

-568 DETFFDLLRDKRAI
+568 DEAFFDLLRDKRAI
-582 NAMVADIASPSVAES
+582 NAMFADIASPSVAES
-597 VVKESGKVQKALIQN
+597 VIKESGKVQKALIKN
-612 RIEGGEAEKRICPV
+612 RIEGV
-626 DQCPAERDANPG
+626 DCKPNPG

-643 MQVPPTRL
+643 MHVPPTRL
-651 VEGAGSATAEAWERI
+651 VEDAGCTTVAAWERI
-666 ASLFEGE
+666 ADLFEGE
-673 NEDTSK
+673 DENASQPK
-679 PATEPCEADAA
+679 TEPCEADAA

>member
-1 MSRSLS
+1 MSRALS
-7 ESERILGPRPQ
+7 ESERILGPRPDL
-18 ITLVVEDDRVVEIWV
+18 TLVVEDDRVVEIWV
-33 AGRTPRIAIRDY
+33 ANRAPRIAIRDY
-45 DWGRTDPAPAFDGEG
+45 DWGRTDPAPAVDREG
-60 FPYSNI
+60 FPYSDI

-81 PEKEPLMAQP
+81 PEKETPMAQP
-91 ELTHIPLDQLSVSK
+91 DLTHIPLDQLNVSK

-126 KGIRQTLLVRREGET
+126 KGIRQTLLVRREGDG

-162 TNPLVPCAVM
+162 TIPLVPCAVM
-172 SERDAA
+172 SEEDAA

-186 ENVARMP
+186 ENVARLP

-203 RKLADEGKPPEDI
+203 RKLADEGKQPADI

-257 TLAPPAQQAEWLRL
+257 TLATPAQQAEWLKL
-271 WESKTERA
+271 WNSETERA
-279 PYGRACKAWV
+279 PFGRACKAWV

-301 FDLAG
+301 FELEHYEGA
-306 YSGEVTSDLFGEHA
+306 VTSDLFGERA
-320 VFADAGAFWEAQAS
+320 VFADAEAFWTAQAVEVS
-334 AMAARIEA
+334 ARIEQYLA
-342 YRNRGW
+342 RGW
-348 ADVICLERGAYFQRW
+348 ADVVCLERGTYFQRW
-363 EYVQTTKKKGG
+363 EYAQTTKKQGG

-383 GTVTYHEGWLKA
+383 GTVNFHEGWLKA
-395 SEARKKSHQG
+395 SEARRTKRQTEGGDAPS
-405 KNDDTS
+405 
-411 TPADTKP
+411 PADTKP

-423 MADYIGLHRHGAA
+423 MAEYVGLHRHGAA

-457 GSSLWNVRTH
+457 GSSLWNVRPH

-476 HESIAG
+476 HESVATSI
-482 SVARAEIHA
+482 ARAEIDT
-491 ASERVEALFSA
+491 ASEQVDTLFSA
-502 LDAMRPRA
+502 LGAMRPRA
-510 NGDAYALCETF
+510 NDDAYSLCETF

-551 EAVLH
+551 ETVLH

-568 DETFFDLLRDKRAI
+568 DEAFFDLLRDKRAI
-582 NAMVADIASPSVAES
+582 NAMVADIASPSVADS
-597 VVKESGKVQKALIQN
+597 VSKESGKVQKALIRN
-612 RIEGGEAEKRICPV
+612 RIEGV
-626 DQCPAERDANPG
+626 DCTANPG

-651 VEGAGSATAEAWERI
+651 VEGAGCATVEAWERI
-666 ASLFEGE
+666 EGLFEGE
-673 NEDTSK
+673 DVDMSQ
-679 PATEPCEADAA
+679 PDIEPCEVDAA

>member
-1 MSRSLS
+1 MSRALC
-7 ESERILGPRPQ
+7 ESERILGPRPEM
-18 ITLVVEDDRVVEIWV
+18 TLVVEDDRIVEIWV
-33 AGRTPRIAIRDY
+33 AGRAPRIAIRDY
-45 DWGRTDPAPAFDGEG
+45 DWGRTDPAPAFDREG
-60 FPYSNI
+60 FPYSDI

-81 PEKEPLMAQP
+81 PEKETPMAQP
-91 ELTHIPLDQLSVSK
+91 DLTHIPLDQLTVSK

-126 KGIRQTLLVRREGET
+126 KGIRQTLLVRREGDG

-172 SERDAA
+172 SEEDTA

-186 ENVARMP
+186 ENVARLP

-203 RKLADEGKPPEDI
+203 RKLADEGKAPEDI
-216 ASFFGVTELL
+216 ATFFGVTELL

-239 IRKLYAEDEIDR
+239 IRKLYADDEIDR

-257 TLAPPAQQAEWLRL
+257 TLATPEQQTEWLKL
-271 WESKTERA
+271 WNSETERA
-279 PYGRACKAWV
+279 PFGRACKAWV

-301 FDLAG
+301 FELERYEGA
-306 YSGEVTSDLFGEHA
+306 VTSDLFGEHA
-320 VFADAGAFWEAQAS
+320 VFADADAFWDAQAS
-334 AMAARIEA
+334 AVAARIEE

-348 ADVICLERGAYFQRW
+348 TDVICLERGTYFQRW

-383 GTVTYHEGWLKA
+383 GTVTFHEGWLKA
-395 SEARKKSHQG
+395 SETRRAKHQTEDG
-405 KNDDTS
+405 DAPS
-411 TPADTKP
+411 ADTKP

-436 AASLL
+436 AVSLL
-441 AAPAIALRL
+441 AAPSVALRL
-450 MVAHAIT
+450 MVAHSIT
-457 GSSLWNVRTH
+457 GSSLWNVRPH
-467 VCGARKNET
+467 VCGARKKET
-476 HESIAG
+476 HESLAA
-482 SVARAEIHA
+482 SVARVEIDA
-491 ASERVEALFSA
+491 ASEQVDTVFSA
-502 LDAMRPRA
+502 LGAMRPRA
-510 NGDAYALCETF
+510 NGDAYSLCETF

-531 VMQVLALTMA
+531 VMRVLALTMA

-551 EAVLH
+551 EVVLH

-568 DETFFDLLRDKRAI
+568 DEAFFDLLRDKRAI
-582 NAMVADIASPSVAES
+582 NAMVADIASPSVAEGIA
-597 VVKESGKVQKALIQN
+597 KESGKVQKALILN
-612 RIEGGEAEKRICPV
+612 RIEGV
-626 DQCPAERDANPG
+626 DCTANPG

-651 VEGAGSATAEAWERI
+651 VEGAGCATVEAWGRI

-673 NEDTSK
+673 DEDNTQ
-679 PATEPCEADAA
+679 PETEPCENAAA